1 MYKMISRR
9 HFATLLSA
17 LWAAPAGLA
26 AESGV
31 LPAKVYPFSKLPVR
45 SGAHS
50 QFRPVFQGKTH
61 TGFPIELHET
71 LLEPG
76 ASPHPPHHHAHEEIF
91 LVREGSVEVTIN
103 GESTTI
109 GPGSVA
115 YMASN
120 VQHGVRN
127 TGSAPAQYFVMALGN
142 QHA

>member
-1 MYKMISRR
+1 MLSRR
-9 HFATLLSA
+9 DFAVLLSA
-17 LWAAPAGLA
+17 LWSGRDGLA

-31 LPAKVYPFSKLPVR
+31 LPARVYPFSQLAVR
-45 SGAHS
+45 RGKNS
-50 QFRPVFQGKTH
+50 QFRAVFQGKTH

-91 LVREGSVEVTIN
+91 LVREGSVEVTLS
-103 GESTTI
+103 GKTSTI

-120 VQHGVRN
+120 VQHGIRN
-127 TGSAPAQYFVMALGN
+127 TGSTPAQYFVMALGSEK
-142 QHA
+142 A